1 VQAKPGSGTIV
12 DGSKVMH
19 AAKIFRPQVK
29 APHLPKDKSSN
40 LVYVGEDN
48 WELQIDGQVRWL
60 WCDVLSIWKKA
71 RVFAFALESET
82 SGFRAQLTDEHC
94 YVDSMYVVAV
104 WACCC
109 CW

>member
-48 WELQIDGQVRWL
+48 WELQIDGQVRSL
-60 WCDVLSIWKKA
+60 WGDVLYI
-71 RVFAFALESET
+71 VY
-82 SGFRAQLTDEHC
+82 C
-94 YVDSMYVVAV
+94 
-104 WACCC
+104 
-109 CW
+109 